1 MENLGENA
9 KRLPMSLELNTSNKE
24 KRRGVPL
31 YLIMVGGGRGLKP
44 EEEKLCFIQKAEQ
57 REMYK

>member
-31 YLIMVGGGRGLKP
+31 YLIMGGGGAGSETRGGKVVLYTESRAKGNV
-44 EEEKLCFIQKAEQ
+44 
-57 REMYK
+57 